1 MGAFSNTFS
10 NTFSRGISNQGILSE
25 EIPSGVY
32 FTSLEDE
39 YLTEVGNENILLTE
53 IE

>member
-10 NTFSRGISNQGILSE
+10 NTFSRGLASQAVLADQ
-25 EIPSGVY
+25 IPSGIY
-32 FTSLEDE
+32 LSSLEDE
-39 YLTEVGNENILLTE
+39 YLTEVGDENILLAE